1 MKNRLTEWLVKPY
14 LNESPDLDV
23 KVGDVILMGRF
34 KNKKVKVKSITYNE
48 KGDLLIN
55 GKPALK
61 FRKYDKSKLLLPSK
75 KKDKDSVSPDPDMK
89 GVEDENPIKK
99 EDFAA
104 VAGALYGGDIP
115 SPSRKMVKKMK
126 KKGNT
131 SVPYG
136 SGYKKI
142 DERAKQAVVRGK
154 LHKNITGFNLTYKG
168 RKYKE
173 IDFEAKK
180 IDNKTELVTL
190 RILNPKKL
198 FGQDL
203 KVKFR
208 TISRGP
214 FMKTDTSKKVNE
226 QKGVKKVIAI
236 YPGRFQP
243 FGPHHKK
250 VYESLKSKF
259 GEAYITTSAI
269 QQMPR
274 HPLSF
279 NEKVKHMVKMGIPK
293 KNIVREKV
301 PYVADNLLRKFNSKE
316 TAVVY
321 VFGAKDAG
329 RLKGGKK
336 KSGGLT
342 YYQDFKKNLNNL
354 KGYEEHGYI
363 YEAPTV
369 KVSGISSGTEIR
381 NLLGSPK
388 IDDKKREKIFK
399 QTFGYFDKST
409 YEMMTSRFGK
419 LFEFYQQ
426 PQVKKLMKEVSGFG
440 GHFDASIMSDEG
452 MYDFF
457 GSLDDYYRISPEHAE
472 LVGYEVIDHPIR
484 DSEDMIFTI
493 MADEYEKDRTKTV
506 THGRTINQNRK
517 NKESVD
523 NPFPRYKERMRKTLG
538 NLGFEII
545 KYFGE
550 DSFTK
555 MKESP
560 ILKKQDVN
568 KGVDHIKKIQEGF
581 MKDVD
586 LFIEAM
592 CGVGQNPADTG
603 CTPKGSSKTSFK
615 APKFQPKFDIPKFKL
630 DPEKIKKSQ
639 ETGKKEKEKALA
651 RPDRKPNMKN
661 GVDVIRDEKDFK
673 HFLDDFEYKADKGH
687 DIDEVVKNMDN
698 EYSKQKNKLTPKQQ
712 KQLEDDINSWKE
724 YGGYEALKL
733 SSGDFKKQIEKRN
746 ERISDLS
753 NKSINK
759 IGKAIERGIE
769 VPSKDAQNILSR
781 FKIGEMVEI
790 PDESG
795 HGSSGFSL
803 SGEKARYF
811 SKVHN
816 DESDQTSILFRIE
829 PNSKGQI
836 RGLFIDGDK
845 DAPKRARFS
854 NDHSDEKEITRSSKS
869 KAKVMS
875 IETKRL
881 PSGKEVKILTL
892 QEPDDLTETIVR
904 ESDKK
909 FSELSR
915 KYLEGP
921 LNPTPKKKK
930 LQKEHLILEGG
941 AYGHMNHPFD
951 DNNLTFSDL
960 KNIII
965 NGLAGKLNRE
975 DNVSEKLDGQNL
987 MISWVDGKLKAARNK
1002 GHLKNGGK
1010 TAPTTAGIANMF
1022 SGRGNIK
1029 TAFVGAMRDLE
1040 NAIGKLSEPQKNKVF
1055 GNGTKWMNLE
1065 VIYPQTANVI
1075 DYDVAEIVFHG
1086 TTEYDKS
1093 GRAKGYSKEGA
1104 RMLEGMIRQINQNIQ
1119 KKFKISRPNFLQLSK
1134 VQDFGKKKSTFLS
1147 RLNKLQG
1154 QYGLKDTD
1162 KLGMYH
1168 QSYWQNYI
1176 FNAAKQF
1183 NTKLKDS
1190 QLIKLTNRWAFFD
1203 KSYSIGDIKKDFKD
1217 NPKFVDWVIKTD
1229 KLDHNKMFKQ
1239 NIKPFEI
1246 LFFQVGAEILKNIQG
1261 FLAVSPDSAVQKIRQ
1276 DVTKAL
1282 SDLQKPD
1289 NVQKLEKLKIQI
1301 EKLEAIGG
1309 SSSIVPSEGLVFK
1322 YKGNI
1327 YKFTGAFAPINQ
1339 ILGSLR
1345 F

>member
-1 MKNRLTEWLVKPY
+1 MKKKTKEK
-14 LNESPDLDV
+14 NESFFGLGA
-23 KVGDVILMGRF
+23 GDV
-34 KNKKVKVKSITYNE
+34 
-48 KGDLLIN
+48 
-55 GKPALK
+55 
-61 FRKYDKSKLLLPSK
+61 
-75 KKDKDSVSPDPDMK
+75 
-89 GVEDENPIKK
+89 
-99 EDFAA
+99 
-104 VAGALYGGDIP
+104 P
-115 SPSRKMVKKMK
+115 SPSRKAVKKNKTDKM
-126 KKGNT
+126 
-131 SVPYG
+131 

-168 RKYKE
+168 KKYKE
-173 IDFEAKK
+173 IDFEARK
-180 IDNKTELVTL
+180 IDNRTELVTL

-226 QKGVKKVIAI
+226 QKSKVKKVIAI

-250 VYESLKSKF
+250 VFDALQSKF
-259 GEAYITTSAI
+259 GEAYITTSDI
-269 QQMPR
+269 KQPPR
-274 HPLSF
+274 HPMNF
-279 NEKVKHMVKMGIPK
+279 NEKVRHMVKMGVPK
-293 KNIVREKV
+293 NKIIKEKS
-301 PYVADNLLRKFNSKE
+301 PYVANNLLKKFDKDT

-329 RLKGGKK
+329 RLTGGTK
-336 KSGGLT
+336 KSGGKT
-342 YYQDFKKNLNNL
+342 YYQDLKSNINDL

-363 YEAPTV
+363 YTAPHV

-388 IDDKKREKIFK
+388 FEDEKREKIFK
-399 QTFGYFDKST
+399 KTFGYFDKGVYT
-409 YEMMTSRFGK
+409 MMTNKFKK
-419 LFEFYQQ
+419 LFEFYQR
-426 PQVKKLMKEVSGFG
+426 PRVKQLMKEVSGFG
-440 GHFDASIMSDEG
+440 NHFNASIMSDEG

-457 GSLDDYYRISPEHAE
+457 GSLDDYYRITPEHADILGWE
-472 LVGYEVIDHPIR
+472 LIDFPIR
-484 DSEDMIFTI
+484 DSEDMMFTI

-506 THGRTINQNRK
+506 TAGKTINQDRK
-517 NKESVD
+517 NTESVK
-523 NPFPRYKERMRKTLG
+523 NPFPRYKERMRKTLSG
-538 NLGFEII
+538 LGWEIV
-545 KYFGE
+545 KFFGE
-550 DSFTK
+550 KKF
-555 MKESP
+555 MKWKGWSESP
-560 ILKKQDVN
+560 TLDKKDAL
-568 KGVDHIKKIQEGF
+568 KGVDHIKKIQEEF
-581 MKDVD
+581 QQDVD

-592 CGVGQNPADTG
+592 CGVGQNPTDTG

-651 RPDRKPNMKN
+651 RPDRKPNIKN
-661 GVDVIRDEKDFK
+661 GVDIIKDEKDFK

-733 SSGDFKKQIEKRN
+733 SSDDFKKQIEKRN

-753 NKSINK
+753 HKSINN
-759 IGKAIERGIE
+759 IGKSIERGIE

-854 NDHSDEKEITRSSKS
+854 TDHSGEKEITRSSKS

-960 KNIII
+960 KNIVIY
-965 NGLAGKLNRE
+965 GLEGKLNRE
-975 DNVSEKLDGQNL
+975 DKVSEKLDGQNL
-987 MISWVDGKLKAARNK
+987 MVSWVDGKLKAARNK

-1029 TAFVGAMRDLE
+1029 TAFVGAMKDLE
-1040 NAIGKLSEPQKNKVF
+1040 SAIGRLSDRQKTKIF

-1086 TTEYDKS
+1086 TTEYDKT
-1093 GRAKGYSKEGA
+1093 GRAKGYSKESA
-1104 RMLEGMIRQINQNIQ
+1104 RMLQGMIKQINQNIQ
-1119 KKFKISRPNFLQLSK
+1119 KKFKISKPNFLKMSK
-1134 VQDFGKKKSTFLS
+1134 VQDFGKKKSTFLNK
-1147 RLNKLQG
+1147 LNKLQSE
-1154 QYGLKDTD
+1154 YALTDTD
-1162 KLGMYH
+1162 TLGMYH
-1168 QSYWQNYI
+1168 ISFWQEYI
-1176 FNAAKQF
+1176 YNAAQQF
-1183 NTKLKDS
+1183 KVDITDS
-1190 QLIKLTNRWAFFD
+1190 QLVNLTNRWAFFD
-1203 KSYSIGDIKKDFKD
+1203 KSYKISDIKSDFKE
-1217 NPKFVDWVIKTD
+1217 NPEFIDWIINTD
-1229 KLDHNKMFKQ
+1229 KLDHNKMWKD

-1246 LFFQVGAEILKNIQG
+1246 LFFQVGAEILKNMSG
-1261 FLAVSPDSAVQKIRQ
+1261 FLAVSPDAAVQKIKK
-1276 DVTKAL
+1276 DVEVAL
-1282 SDLQKPD
+1282 KDLQKPD
-1289 NVQKLEKLKIQI
+1289 NVDKLHKLKLQI

-1309 SSSIVPSEGLVFK
+1309 SSAIVPSEGLVFK